1 MRLFIIIFMLF
12 MPLLSYA
19 KVETITKTEKV
30 LVPAN
35 QSVEQVKQYTSERLA
50 REAAEEAGVAI
61 YASTKLVDGKI
72 TKDEIK
78 TQTSAIAK
86 KETKLI
92 SQETIKGQTYI
103 TVSVTATVDSK
114 ELDAFLRQLMQNE
127 ALKKELEEERK
138 ERLAIEKKLEKATK
152 EEYNKILSKQAE
164 AIAKTQAARQKQL
177 EKEAAYARQQF
188 METQRRQKQE
198 ELKAIE
204 ELEKIKKEYLAQDTA
219 YQKQIALEKDA
230 EVKAEMEYK
239 ALLAEMAQNA
249 LINDKTFDTTR
260 GGDTIEMIVADAAA
274 VRVKYAALIREYD
287 SIIDTNNKRLKELQK
302 KQIDI
307 VKAQEFKEEKPEKGD
322 WESGDEFAA
331 REQAYKKR
339 KQAFEDNKKKQIEK
353 LTKTDNERLQ
363 EQLKKQIDAV
373 KAQEFKEEMPEKGI
387 WETGDEY
394 AAKEQAYK
402 KRKQAFEDNKKKQ
415 IEKLIQT
422 YNNKVVANTK
432 QDKLSLLNAAT
443 PFYKR
448 LKRYSIGSYSSSET
462 TKSVISFGERDVD
475 NARLPITI
483 AYKRKKYHFTYQFK
497 NVQEFRSMYETRSSF
512 IAVPIFAV
520 EPKGETGAKEYLK
533 GFEVIHLGNSKKQFF
548 SVDVNNDIFPEIL
561 EYEDLRDELN
571 GTKAKREKER
581 LEKERIEKKKKLAE
595 EKRLREQEEAL
606 KNAAKENTS
615 DINVYRNSYRTG
627 YNLYGFGLGGSF
639 DLDSFIG
646 DFTTQYHYRFNR
658 WIGIYTN
665 LGVMVSVNGLSD
677 SQSNSYND
685 DNYYGSSYYPYYDNS
700 YSSRE
705 VDSSVF
711 FGLGLDFYLT
721 DSLLVFGDVSAG
733 YFYDSYSD
741 NSFGAII
748 KGGVAL
754 QSKNMRPIGF
764 KLSVYVEKIISNT
777 ISGKSPFFGVGIH
790 F

>member
-152 EEYNKILSKQAE
+152 EEYNKTLSKQAE

-339 KQAFEDNKKKQIEK
+339 KQD
-353 LTKTDNERLQ
+353 
-363 EQLKKQIDAV
+363 
-373 KAQEFKEEMPEKGI
+373 
-387 WETGDEY
+387 
-394 AAKEQAYK
+394 
-402 KRKQAFEDNKKKQ
+402 FEDNKKKQ

-448 LKRYSIGSYSSSET
+448 LKRYSMGSYSSSET

>member
-152 EEYNKILSKQAE
+152 EEYNKTLSKQAE

-230 EVKAEMEYK
+230 EVKAEMEHK

-274 VRVKYAALIREYD
+274 VRMKYAALKNEYNT
-287 SIIDTNNKRLKELQK
+287 IIQANNNRLKELHE
-302 KQIDI
+302 KQLDVI
-307 VKAQEFKEEKPEKGD
+307 KAQEFKEEKPKKGD

-339 KQAFEDNKKKQIEK
+339 KQD
-353 LTKTDNERLQ
+353 
-363 EQLKKQIDAV
+363 
-373 KAQEFKEEMPEKGI
+373 
-387 WETGDEY
+387 
-394 AAKEQAYK
+394 
-402 KRKQAFEDNKKKQ
+402 FEDNKKKQ

-422 YNNKVVANTK
+422 YNNKVVANTR
-432 QDKLSLLNAAT
+432 QNQTSLLNAAT

-754 QSKNMRPIGF
+754 QSKNMRPIGL

>member
-1 MRLFIIIFMLF
+1 MRLFIIIFILF

-92 SQETIKGQTYI
+92 SQETINGQTYI

-114 ELDAFLRQLMQNE
+114 KLDAFLTQRMQNE
-127 ALKKELEEERK
+127 TLKKELEEERK

-152 EEYNKILSKQAE
+152 EEYNKTLSKQAE
-164 AIAKTQAARQKQL
+164 VIAKKQEARQKQL

-230 EVKAEMEYK
+230 EVKAEMEHK

-249 LINDKTFDTTR
+249 FINDKTFDTTR

-274 VRVKYAALIREYD
+274 VRVKYSALKKEYNT
-287 SIIDTNNKRLKELQK
+287 IIDTNNKNIKELQK

-307 VKAQEFKEEKPEKGD
+307 IKAQEFKEEKPVKGEWEPNDEYIEREK
-322 WESGDEFAA
+322 
-331 REQAYKKR
+331 AYKKR
-339 KQAFEDNKKKQIEK
+339 KQDFEDNKKKQIEK
-353 LTKTDNERLQ
+353 LTKTESERLEELLQ
-363 EQLKKQIDAV
+363 KQIDV
-373 KAQEFKEEMPEKGI
+373 IKAQEFKEEKPVQGEWELNEEFVAREK
-387 WETGDEY
+387 
-394 AAKEQAYK
+394 AYK
-402 KRKQAFEDNKKKQ
+402 KRKHDFEDNKRKK
-415 IEKLIQT
+415 IEKLIQV
-422 YNNKVVANTK
+422 YNDKLVANTK
-432 QDKLSLLNAAT
+432 QNQISLLNAAT

-448 LKRYSIGSYSSSET
+448 LKRYSVGHYSSSDTE
-462 TKSVISFGERDVD
+462 KSVISFGERDVD

-483 AYKRKKYHFTYQFK
+483 AYKRKNYHFTYQFK

-512 IAVPIFAV
+512 IAVPLFAV
-520 EPKGETGAKEYLK
+520 EPKGETSAKEYLK

-561 EYEDLRDELN
+561 EYEALRDEIN
-571 GTKAKREKER
+571 GTKVK
-581 LEKERIEKKKKLAE
+581 I
-595 EKRLREQEEAL
+595 EQEEAF

-615 DINVYRNSYRTG
+615 DTNVYRNSYRTG
-627 YNLYGFGLGGSF
+627 YNVYGFGLGGSF

-685 DNYYGSSYYPYYDNS
+685 DYYYGSSYYPYYDNS
-700 YSSRE
+700 YSSSE

-711 FGLGLDFYLT
+711 FGVGLDFYLT
-721 DSLLVFGDVSAG
+721 DSLLIFGDVSAG
-733 YFYDSYSD
+733 YFYDSHSD
-741 NSFGAII
+741 NNFGAII

-754 QSKNMRPIGF
+754 QSKNMHPIGF